1 MQSKPGVASKIEP
14 NPADTAIVKIAVLP
28 NEGGDRTGSVSFSS
42 GSSTVPYNFFQKGS
56 IIETTADKI
65 NAAADGETQYRL
77 TGVVTKIAN
86 GKYGNIYIKDY
97 TGEVYAYGTYDADG
111 NRFDAFATPVQV
123 GDIVTVVGPK
133 TSYNGSPQMKNV
145 TVEKHIPVKIVT
157 VAEFLA
163 APVSKDVYYGIVG
176 NVSKIANT
184 TYGNF
189 DIVDETGSVYVY
201 GLLAG
206 WGGPSKQFESLEIVE
221 GDKISIIGVRAAY
234 NGTAQV
240 GSAFLFMKHE

>member
-1 MQSKPGVASKIEP
+1 M
-14 NPADTAIVKIAVLP
+14 
-28 NEGGDRTGSVSFSS
+28 
-42 GSSTVPYNFFQKGS
+42 QKGS

-65 NAAADGETQYRL
+65 NAAADGEAQYRL

-97 TGEVYAYGTYDADG
+97 TGEVYAYGTYDPAG
-111 NRFDAFATPVQV
+111 NRFDAFTTPVQV

-206 WGGPSKQFESLEIVE
+206 WGGPSKQFASLEIVE

-240 GSAFLFMKHE
+240 GSAFLFKKHE